1 MTTIDRTAYP
11 RFKRALSERDLEDIY
26 TLNEDELAFIDGSA
40 TTEQTRLNLAV
51 LLKSCQRLGYL
62 PDIDAIPKRI
72 VLHIRRQLG
81 IPETVLPHYEW
92 QRTLYRHH
100 ALIRNYL
107 DVQPYGQGGD
117 VVAQTAMQQAV
128 QSMMYSADLINAAI
142 EQLVR
147 QSYLLPAFSTLN
159 RLANRALV

>member
-11 RFKRALSERDLEDIY
+11 RFKRALSKRDLKDVY
-26 TLNEDELAFIDGSA
+26 TLNEDELTFIDGSA

-81 IPETVLPHYEW
+81 IPETVLPYYEC

-100 ALIRNYL
+100 ALIRDYL
-107 DVQPYGQGGD
+107 DVQPYGQGGEI
-117 VVAQTAMQQAV
+117 VVETAMQQAV

-142 EQLVR
+142 EELVR
-147 QSYLLPAFSTLN
+147 
-159 RLANRALV
+159 